1 MTSQNNFLFN
11 SLECGSSSILSGENI
26 NVSTI
31 TSRNTSSWQKNM
43 EQRIRKLEE
52 ISAQNTIL
60 LERIIDILQP
70 KKIDLMIF
78 PIKSINDLAST
89 ESLLLNKPEAEI
101 VAYLKQKFSKRP
113 LSKILDEV
121 IAESLLLKVNW
132 DGAKKK
138 VALKNYA
145 LFNKF
150 LYEALKDDYSYPD
163 FEAKIKKAFL
173 KCKAQ
178 FYRNT
183 YNIKKK

>member
-1 MTSQNNFLFN
+1 MKLKVIQALKKFLKKLAISKQLAIWAIENRITKAACNSLLAILNSQNL
-11 SLECGSSSILSGENI
+11 
-26 NVSTI
+26 NVPISKNKN

-43 EQRIRKLEE
+43 EQRIRKIEE

-70 KKIDLMIF
+70 KKIELMIF
-78 PIKSINDLAST
+78 PIKNMNDLAST
-89 ESLLLNKPEAEI
+89 ESLLLNKPEEEI
-101 VAYLKQKFSKRP
+101 VAYLKQKFSERP
-113 LSKILDEV
+113 PSKILDEV

-150 LYEALKDDYSYPD
+150 LYGLK
-163 FEAKIKKAFL
+163 
-173 KCKAQ
+173 
-178 FYRNT
+178 R
-183 YNIKKK
+183 

>member
-1 MTSQNNFLFN
+1 MYSKRHLKRLVNKKLNNLYK
-11 SLECGSSSILSGENI
+11 
-26 NVSTI
+26 
-31 TSRNTSSWQKNM
+31 QKNM

-70 KKIDLMIF
+70 KTIELMIF
-78 PIKSINDLAST
+78 PIKNINDLASA

-101 VAYLKQKFSKRP
+101 MAYQKQKFSKRP

-150 LYEALKDDYSYPD
+150 LCEALKDDYSYPD
-163 FEAKIKKAFL
+163 FGAKIKKAFL
-173 KCKAQ
+173 KCKVQ

-183 YNIKKK
+183 YNIKK

>member
-1 MTSQNNFLFN
+1 MYSKRHLKRLVNKKLNNLYKKNKIIIHKMKMMWKVLMKLKVIQALKKFLKK
-11 SLECGSSSILSGENI
+11 LK
-26 NVSTI
+26 VV
-31 TSRNTSSWQKNM
+31 QA
-43 EQRIRKLEE
+43 RK
-52 ISAQNTIL
+52 
-60 LERIIDILQP
+60 
-70 KKIDLMIF
+70 KK
-78 PIKSINDLAST
+78 K
-89 ESLLLNKPEAEI
+89 KI

-183 YNIKKK
+183 YNIKKKIDFMYINLIKKL

>member
-1 MTSQNNFLFN
+1 
-11 SLECGSSSILSGENI
+11 
-26 NVSTI
+26 
-31 TSRNTSSWQKNM
+31 M
-43 EQRIRKLEE
+43 EQRKLEE
-52 ISAQNTIL
+52 ISAQNTTL

-70 KKIDLMIF
+70 KKIELMIF
-78 PIKSINDLAST
+78 PIKNINDLAST

-101 VAYLKQKFSKRP
+101 EAYLKQKFSKRP

-150 LYEALKDDYSYPD
+150 LYEALMMITHTLILRQRSKRRFSNVRLSSTGTL
-163 FEAKIKKAFL
+163 I
-173 KCKAQ
+173 
-178 FYRNT
+178 
-183 YNIKKK
+183 I